1 MPTLEWI
8 GKDKVIN
15 HHQEVP
21 FRVLERQYSY
31 DEAGQHDEDNGS
43 ENMIIRGD
51 NLEALK
57 ALLPRYEGRV
67 KCIYIDPP
75 YNTGNEGWVYND
87 NVNDPRMKKWLG
99 EVVGKEGEDLSRH
112 DKWLCMMY
120 PRLKLLQKLLAEDG
134 VIFISIGDDEHSHLR
149 MICDEIFGSTNF
161 IATFVWKS
169 RAKPSNTG
177 SAKVKPQNDAE
188 YILCYGKS
196 NNTIFQL
203 VFSGKERSYPHH
215 DSDGDYRLQT
225 ILKSNRGESKR
236 DTMTFALNGYTP
248 PPTKRWQAGEDTI
261 LELYSRN
268 RITFQTGE
276 PMLKY
281 YRHEER
287 DEFSP
292 FYCFV
297 KKADSNTAENG
308 KKLLNAILGNQHG
321 FDTVKP
327 TEILTYLFKHI
338 CDKNSII
345 LDSFAGSGTTA
356 HAVLN
361 MNKADGGHRK
371 FILVEMMDYA
381 DSITAERVK
390 RVISGYKADIETV
403 LYDEKITVKNLSQGA
418 AMLEEA
424 KAVAKEAKGKHSLV
438 KSPKIEEGHLRVVA
452 VDKAKDMVDGL
463 GGNFSYYDLGPVL
476 LLPDGN
482 LNEEVGPQKIREYVY
497 YMDTKEPLPAEQP
510 TDEPYFMG
518 LCRNT
523 AYYFYYER
531 ESVTTLDHAFLAT
544 VQTKA
549 EGYTIYADLCA
560 VPQETLQKYNIT
572 FKKIPRDIARL

>member
-15 HHQEVP
+15 HHQQVP
-21 FRVLERQYSY
+21 YRVLEEKYTYNAEKS
-31 DEAGQHDEDNGS
+31 D
-43 ENMIIRGD
+43 NMIIRGD

-57 ALLPRYEGRV
+57 ALLPKYEGRI

-87 NVNDPRMKKWLG
+87 NVNDPKIRKWLG

-120 PRLKLLQKLLAEDG
+120 PRLKMLQKLLSYDG
-134 VIFISIGDDEHSHLR
+134 VALISIGDDELANLR
-149 MICDEIFGSTNF
+149 MICDEIFGRSNF
-161 IATFVWKS
+161 MATFVWKS

-196 NNTIFQL
+196 AETVFQL
-203 VFSGKERSYPHH
+203 VLSGKDRSYPHH
-215 DSDGDYRLQT
+215 DHDGDYRLQT

-236 DTMTFALNGYTP
+236 DTMTFSLAGYTP
-248 PPTKRWQAGEDTI
+248 PPTKRWQAGEETI
-261 LELYSRN
+261 LDLYARN
-268 RITFQTGE
+268 RITFETGE

-281 YRHEER
+281 YSHEEN
-287 DEFSP
+287 EEYLP

-297 KKADSNTAENG
+297 SKEDSNTAENG

-327 TEILTYLFKHI
+327 VEIITYLFKHI
-338 CDKNSII
+338 TDKDSIV

-361 MNKADGGHRK
+361 MNKADGGKRK

-390 RVISGYKADIETV
+390 RVITGYGEG
-403 LYDEKITVKNLSQGA
+403 KNR
-418 AMLEEA
+418 
-424 KAVAKEAKGKHSLV
+424 V
-438 KSPKIEEGHLRVVA
+438 EGT
-452 VDKAKDMVDGL
+452 
-463 GGNFSYYDLGPVL
+463 GGDFTFYDLGQAL

-482 LNEEVGPQKIREYVY
+482 LNEEVDTAKIREYIWYMETKTPLTKATNENPY
-497 YMDTKEPLPAEQP
+497 YLGTNN
-510 TDEPYFMG
+510 
-518 LCRNT
+518 NT
-523 AYYFYYER
+523 GYYFFYEKDR
-531 ESVTTLDHAFLAT
+531 ITSLSYEFLAT
-544 VQTKA
+544 IK
-549 EGYTIYADLCA
+549 EKSESYLIYADLCTISD
-560 VPQETLQKYNIT
+560 EELKRYNIT
-572 FKKIPRDIARL
+572 FKKIPRDIAKL